1 MDVTGDRISSM
12 KQLYA
17 IFWAAGFLL
26 GTILLVS
33 SLAFTGCGEDGPKVG
48 DPCDATD
55 ESFCKSD
62 SVSMECSH
70 VTRERTWIEI
80 RCDEF
85 CPSNVEGSCIED
97 EQGAHC
103 ECANE

>member
-1 MDVTGDRISSM
+1 M
-12 KQLYA
+12 KRFYPICQA
-17 IFWAAGFLL
+17 TSFLL

-33 SLAFTGCGEDGPKVG
+33 SLAFTGCGDDGPKVG
-48 DPCDATD
+48 DPCDETD

-62 SVSMECSH
+62 SVAMDCSH

-80 RCDEF
+80 LCDEL
-85 CPSNVEGSCIED
+85 CSSDAEARCIED

-103 ECANE
+103 ECTTE

>member
-1 MDVTGDRISSM
+1 M
-12 KQLYA
+12 KRLYS
-17 IFWAAGFLL
+17 ICLAAGFLL

-33 SLAFTGCGEDGPKVG
+33 SQAITGCGEDGPSVG

-62 SVSMECSH
+62 SVAMECSS
-70 VTRERTWIEI
+70 VTRDRRWIEI
-80 RCDEF
+80 LCNEN
-85 CPSNVEGSCIED
+85 CLSNAESRCIED

-103 ECANE
+103 ECITE